1 MLRLLRF
8 SAMLLLGAG
17 LLFCPSGSSAQKRI
31 PVIYSS
37 DLFHPHDDPDDH
49 FDAATLSAMPEL
61 DVRLF
66 VLDQGARQA
75 RQPGFPALEQ
85 LGRITHRQIPFFRGL
100 PQPLKDPSDQALD
113 QPPSGQKA
121 VEGILRVLRTS
132 KDPVCICTVGS
143 VRDIMAAFNRDAS
156 LFHRKVR
163 MFLAFIGEA
172 SDPQFLEW
180 NVQLDPQAYV
190 AMMRSG
196 LPVYWV
202 PCFDGG
208 LWQNHG
214 HASFWRISHRDL
226 LQNTSPQLLQ
236 YFIYALE
243 KRHEEPIAFLKE
255 PVNSQ
260 SLERLLQGERN
271 LWCTA
276 IFGVMSGRRIES
288 DGTRYRS
295 RLAGPDATLD
305 RSYQNALFAFEEAA
319 VAVDDAGHTLPSPG
333 PNSRTIRRFVVR
345 DRNAYAQGMTEATQ
359 SLLSSV
365 RKRR

>member
-1 MLRLLRF
+1 MLRIASHPL
-8 SAMLLLGAG
+8 ALLLG
-17 LLFCPSGSSAQKRI
+17 LLLVCVAPAFAAQNRI

-49 FDAATLSAMPEL
+49 FDAATLLAMPEL
-61 DVRLF
+61 DVRLLI
-66 VLDQGARQA
+66 LDQGARQA
-75 RQPGFPALEQ
+75 RQPGSPALEQ
-85 LGRITHRQIPFFRGL
+85 LGRITHRKIPFVRGL
-100 PQPLKDPSDQALD
+100 PQPLKNPSDAATD
-113 QPPSGQKA
+113 QPTQGQRA
-121 VEGILRVLRTS
+121 VEGILTVLRKS
-132 KDPVCICTVGS
+132 KDAVCICTVGS
-143 VRDIMAAFNRDAS
+143 VRDVMAAFNRDPS

-180 NVQLDPQAYV
+180 NVQLDPHAYV

-208 LWQNHG
+208 LWQNRG
-214 HASFWRISHRDL
+214 HASFWRVSHRDL
-226 LQNTSPQLLQ
+226 LRNASPSLLQ

-243 KRHEEPIAFLKE
+243 KRREEPIAFLKQ
-255 PVNSQ
+255 PVDPQ

-271 LWCTA
+271 LWCTS
-276 IFGVMSGRRIES
+276 IFGVMSGRQIQFN
-288 DGTRYRS
+288 GGRYRS
-295 RLAGPDATLD
+295 LFARPGGSLD
-305 RSYQNALFAFEEAA
+305 PSYQNALFAFEEVA
-319 VAVDDAGHTLPSPG
+319 VAVDDAGHTLPDPG
-333 PNSRTIRRFVVR
+333 PNAKTLYRFAVR

-365 RKRR
+365 GKRW